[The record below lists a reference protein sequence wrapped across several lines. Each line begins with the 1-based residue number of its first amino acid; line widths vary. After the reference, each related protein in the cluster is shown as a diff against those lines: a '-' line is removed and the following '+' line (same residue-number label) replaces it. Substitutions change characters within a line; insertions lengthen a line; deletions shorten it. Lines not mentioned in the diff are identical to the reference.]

1 MATHGGLVSA
11 PKLKLAISEA
21 QSEDPTT
28 VTLPNACPGAIVQLE
43 DDNAYRAFSV
53 SLHTPNTLPPDQW
66 NLIKLPAEMPKAESA
81 DVEVSCEFII
91 VDKITCGLLDGNDL
105 TTTFGEMGRLTS
117 IVMHPP
123 ADCEDASEYWERRA
137 VQMIDA
143 RETDHAP
150 QPEQGAVW

>member
-1 MATHGGLVSA
+1 MKKQTKRSYCRMASHGGLVSA

-28 VTLPNACPGAIVQLE
+28 
-43 DDNAYRAFSV
+43 D
-53 SLHTPNTLPPDQW
+53 TLPPDQW

-123 ADCEDASEYWERRA
+123 ADCDDASEYWERRA
-137 VQMIDA
+137 VQMTAA
-143 RETDHAP
+143 RDKD
-150 QPEQGAVW
+150 EQCPSRLLAAEH